1 MPRREQRPTNPFP
14 LVREPTAG
22 GYPLAAGQ
30 ERLWWVRQLDAATS
44 PYHIL
49 EGWRFPKGLEP
60 AVLGTALAGLVRRHE
75 ILRTGFAPQ
84 PDGTVVQ
91 EVLDEV
97 DIPITWAGWDWRAA
111 LDVAAAQPFDLA
123 RPPLFRLVAAELDEG
138 PGLCVVMHHILTDR
152 WSMDVLSRDLTELY
166 AAALEERPARL
177 PELPVQYGD
186 YAAWQRRFLTEE
198 RLESLLDWWRG
209 ALAGHD
215 RPDLPL
221 DRPRPTTTDGVG
233 DSVVAHLSEEATSA
247 LTGLA
252 WRARATPFIVVLAAL
267 AATLSAYTGS
277 DDIVIGAIVSDRP
290 HPDLQDLVGFFINT
304 VPVRIDLSWP
314 GLTFREL
321 IVRTRDAW
329 MAADAHQDAP
339 FEQIVGAVRGG
350 SQAQRNPVF
359 DVVLNHGGDRVSLTE
374 SPDAPVL
381 WRPEVPTTARF
392 DLSITTLP
400 EDGGIEVT
408 FLYRVDLFDR
418 APIEAMTARY
428 VRLLER
434 AVAEPE
440 RPLRDLTL
448 VSAAELELLHAR
460 NDPSAA
466 PDTTIVGLF
475 QAQAASRPQA
485 PAVVGADG
493 TLSYRQLNERS
504 NQLARY
510 LITRGVGPERIV
522 GVCLEHGVERYVVL
536 LAVAKCGAAYLP
548 LDPGFPADRLRF
560 LLGDADAVLTVVSP
574 SLRAAL
580 PADVGPVLVVGLGV
594 PDLTGTETGDLPQAA
609 RPDDLA
615 YLISTSGSTGT
626 PKSVAIS
633 HRGLGRLVAGAPRY
647 LDVGP
652 GATFLQAGPLTFDV
666 AALEWTALAHGGRVA
681 VVDTGTLQENLDTV
695 VRDYGVTTLKLVSPQ
710 LDLLVERGIR
720 SLAGLRQLIVGG
732 DVVNP
737 KSFAAAID
745 LLPGCRVTA
754 SYGPTESTVL
764 ATVFEGRPST
774 GRVPIGHA
782 VPHTRVY
789 ILDPNLGHC
798 PVGMRGEIHLAGN
811 GLARGYHGRPGLTAD
826 KFVPDPYG
834 PPGSRMYRTGDAGRY
849 LADGEIDILG
859 RTDRQV
865 KIRGFRIETS
875 EIEHALLR
883 SPGITSAI
891 VLRAELETGP
901 CLVAYVVVSG
911 VVDRAELRRELSGTL
926 PAYMVPDHIVEIARI
941 PLTTN
946 NKVDRAALTAIPL
959 GPSEQA
965 DAPPAETGLEA
976 RVAQAWS
983 TVLGH
988 PVPATGDFFEHGGHS
1003 LLVPRATAAI
1013 RQLLGR
1019 EVPLRFMMDHRT
1031 PTSYARAL
1039 LGESVPDLG
1048 AASREHRLER
1058 RSWHN
1063 QSLGGRRRVDLFVSV
1078 ADQDVPVTRALV
1090 VLDGSEFVDV
1100 MRFPAILDRLTLA
1113 GHIPPTAAV
1122 FLSPADWSA
1131 RRAELLDDTYT
1142 DVLADDL
1149 VPHLRGW
1156 LGERWQV
1163 NRVTAV
1169 GASLGAIAALRAAL
1183 RRSDTFDGAVGI
1195 SGPLTDHELTGHQEN
1210 GSARLF
1216 LAAGREEA
1224 DIELDDG
1231 LSLVEAT
1238 RKVAAD
1244 LSGQGHVVRD
1254 EYGDGGH
1261 TYAAWEAL
1269 LPDAVTWVLNEQR
1282 QPED

>member
-1 MPRREQRPTNPFP
+1 MPRREQRPANPFP
-14 LVREPTAG
+14 LIREPTAG
-22 GYPLAAGQ
+22 SYPLAAGQ
-30 ERLWWVRQLDAATS
+30 ERLWWVHQLDSATS
-44 PYHIL
+44 QYHIL
-49 EGWRFPKGLEP
+49 EGWQFPKGLEP
-60 AVLGTALAGLVRRHE
+60 AALGSALAGLVRRHE
-75 ILRTGFAPQ
+75 ILRTRFAPQ
-84 PDGTVVQ
+84 PDGTVVL

-97 DIPITWAGWDWRAA
+97 SIPITWAGRDWRAA
-111 LDVAAAQPFDLA
+111 LDAAVTRPFDLSQ
-123 RPPLFRLVAAELDEG
+123 PPLFRLVAAELDEG
-138 PGLCVVMHHILTDR
+138 PGLCMVMHHIVTDR
-152 WSMDVLSRDLTELY
+152 WSMDVLSRDLAELY
-166 AAALEERPARL
+166 AAALEERPAQL

-186 YAAWQRRFLTEE
+186 YAAWQRRFLTDE
-198 RLESLLDWWRG
+198 RLASLLDWWRG

-215 RPDLPL
+215 RPELPV
-221 DRPRPTTTDGVG
+221 DRPRPTTADGVG
-233 DSVVAHLSEEATSA
+233 GSVVAYLSEEATSA
-247 LTGLA
+247 LTDLA
-252 WRARATPFIVVLAAL
+252 WRARATPFIVVMAAL

-304 VPVRIDLSWP
+304 VPVRIQLAGP

-359 DVVLNHGGDRVSLTE
+359 DVVLNHAGDRVSLTE
-374 SPDAPVL
+374 SASAPAP
-381 WRPEVPTTARF
+381 WRPDVPTTARF
-392 DLSITTLP
+392 DLSLTTLP
-400 EDGGIEVT
+400 VNGGIEVT
-408 FLYRVDLFDR
+408 FLYRLDLFDR

-428 VRLLER
+428 VRLIEQ

-440 RPLRDLTL
+440 RSLRDFTL
-448 VSAAELELLHAR
+448 VSASELELLHAH

-466 PDTTIVGLF
+466 PETTIVELF
-475 QAQAASRPQA
+475 QAQATSRPQA
-485 PAVVGADG
+485 PAVVGARG
-493 TLSYRQLNERS
+493 ALSYRQLNERA

-522 GVCLEHGVERYVVL
+522 GVCLDHGVERYVVL
-536 LAVAKCGAAYLP
+536 LAIAKCGAAYLP

-560 LLGDADAVLTVVSP
+560 LLGDVDAVLTVVSP
-574 SLRAAL
+574 SLRTAL
-580 PADVGPVLVVGLGV
+580 PTHAGPVLEFGRGV
-594 PDLTGTETGDLPQAA
+594 PDLTGTETGDLPLAA
-609 RPDDLA
+609 RPGNLA

-626 PKSVAIS
+626 PKAVAIS
-633 HRGLGRLVAGAPRY
+633 HRGLSRLVAGAPRY
-647 LDVGP
+647 LEVGH
-652 GATFLQAGPLTFDV
+652 GTTLLQAGPLTFDV
-666 AALEWTALAHGGRVA
+666 AVLEWTALAHGGRV
-681 VVDTGTLQENLDTV
+681 VVTDTGTLQEDLETV

-720 SLAGLRQLIVGG
+720 SLAGLRQLVVGG

-737 KSFAAAID
+737 KSFAAALD

-764 ATVFEGRPST
+764 ATVFEGRPRT
-774 GRVPIGHA
+774 GRVPIGHS

-789 ILDPNLGHC
+789 VLDANPDHC
-798 PVGMRGEIHLAGN
+798 PVGMRGEIYLAGD

-826 KFVPDPYG
+826 MFVPDPYG

-849 LADGEIDILG
+849 LADGEIDFLG

-901 CLVAYVVVSG
+901 CLAAYVVASG
-911 VVDRAELRRELSGTL
+911 AVDRAELRRELRETL
-926 PAYMVPDHIVEIARI
+926 PTYMVPDHIIELPRI

-946 NKVDRAALTAIPL
+946 NKVDRAALAAIPL
-959 GPSEQA
+959 GPPEPA
-965 DAPPAETGLEA
+965 EAPPPETGLEA

-988 PVPATGDFFEHGGHS
+988 PVPAAGDFFEHGGHS
-1003 LLVPRATAAI
+1003 LLVSRATAAI

-1019 EVPLRFMMDHRT
+1019 EVPLRLMMDYRT
-1031 PTSYARAL
+1031 PASYAQAL
-1039 LGESVPDLG
+1039 LGESLPDLG
-1048 AASREHRLER
+1048 AASWEHRLER
-1058 RSWHN
+1058 QSWHN
-1063 QSLGGRRRVDLFVSV
+1063 RTLGGHRRVDLFVSA
-1078 ADQDVPVTRALV
+1078 ADQDAPVTRALV

-1100 MRFPAILDRLTLA
+1100 MRLPAILDRLTLA
-1113 GHIPPTAAV
+1113 GRIPATAAV

-1131 RRAELLDDTYT
+1131 RRAELLDDAYIN
-1142 DVLADDL
+1142 VLADDL

-1156 LGERWQV
+1156 LGERWRAE
-1163 NRVTAV
+1163 RVTAL
-1169 GASLGAIAALRAAL
+1169 GASLGAVAAVRAAL
-1183 RRSDTFDGAVGI
+1183 RRADCFDGAVGI
-1195 SGPLTDHELTGHQEN
+1195 SGPLTDHEFTPHPN
-1210 GSARLF
+1210 GGVTRPARLF
-1216 LAAGREEA
+1216 VAAGREEV

-1231 LSLVEAT
+1231 LSLLEAT
-1238 RKVAAD
+1238 RKVAAE
-1244 LSGQGHVVRD
+1244 LSGQGHVVRN
-1254 EYGDGGH
+1254 ECGDGGH
-1261 TYAAWEAL
+1261 TYAAWEAM
-1269 LPDAVTWVLNEQR
+1269 LPEAVAWALN
-1282 QPED
+1282 DD